1 MDSQTGQS
9 GPYRESGRH
18 AAHSVS
24 HPTMHA
30 SFADLMTPDALEQ
43 RAVGV
48 TARAR
53 RQVLT
58 GAYVVA
64 TALVI
69 ALLAAVKV
77 ARVKGNEID
86 AQIEAN
92 MWLLG
97 VFLAG
102 VAAYFGFSY
111 MLSARRL
118 REVAQHLR
126 TRAQHDRGGT
136 P

>member
-1 MDSQTGQS
+1 
-9 GPYRESGRH
+9 
-18 AAHSVS
+18 
-24 HPTMHA
+24 MHA
-30 SFADLMTPDALEQ
+30 SFAELVTPDALEH
-43 RAVGV
+43 RAVDV

-58 GAYVVA
+58 GAYVMA
-64 TALVI
+64 IALVI
-69 ALLAAVKV
+69 AMLAAVKV
-77 ARVKGNEID
+77 SRVKGNEID

-102 VAAYFGFSY
+102 IAAYLGLSY
-111 MLSARRL
+111 MLGARHL
-118 REVAQHLR
+118 REIARNLR
-126 TRAQHDRGGT
+126 SRAQHDRGHGGK